1 MEVYLCFVFTKGSKD
16 YPPELSEFIG
26 TYATEDLAKEVCEAY
41 NENPNYKARGVY
53 ADYFKDT
60 VNTHIEI

>member
-1 MEVYLCFVFTKGSKD
+1 MKVYLCFIFTEGTKD

-41 NENPNYKARGVY
+41 NENPNYKARGLY
-53 ADYFKDT
+53 ADFFADK
-60 VNTHIEI
+60 VSTHIEY

>member
-1 MEVYLCFVFTKGSKD
+1 MEIYLCFVFTKGTKD

-26 TYATEDLAKEVCEAY
+26 TYATEDLAKEVCKAY
-41 NENPNYKARGVY
+41 KENPNYKARGVY

-60 VNTHIEI
+60 VNTHIEN